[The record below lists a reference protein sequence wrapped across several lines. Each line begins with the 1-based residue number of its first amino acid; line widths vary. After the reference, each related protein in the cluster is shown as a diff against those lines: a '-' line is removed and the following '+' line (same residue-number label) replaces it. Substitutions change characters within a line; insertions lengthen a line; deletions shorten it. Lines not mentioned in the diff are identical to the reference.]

1 MKNKKSKSL
10 ILDNIITEVDEQLGL
25 IPSHD
30 FDGSPIEDS
39 LHMDMYVDSITGIHF
54 IDSLG
59 RKHYP
64 FNKTVATYLVE
75 DELECRLNEPTM
87 EDINVNKENN

>member
-10 ILDNIITEVDEQLGL
+10 ILDSIISEVDEQLGL

-39 LHMDMYVDSITGIHF
+39 LHMDMYIDSITNIYFVDG
-54 IDSLG
+54 LG

-64 FNKTVATYLVE
+64 FDKTIATYLVE
-75 DELECRLNEPTM
+75 DELKCRLNEPTK
-87 EDINVNKENN
+87 EDINHDNKDD

>member
-10 ILDNIITEVDEQLGL
+10 ILDSIITEVDEQLGL

-39 LHMDMYVDSITGIHF
+39 LHMDMYVDAIANIHF
-54 IDSLG
+54 IDKLD

-64 FNKTVATYLVE
+64 FSKTVATYLVE
-75 DELECRLNEPTM
+75 DELECRLNKPTE
-87 EDINVNKENN
+87 EDKNVK

>member
-10 ILDNIITEVDEQLGL
+10 VLDSIITEVDEQLGL

-39 LHMDMYVDSITGIHF
+39 LQ
-54 IDSLG
+54 
-59 RKHYP
+59 
-64 FNKTVATYLVE
+64 
-75 DELECRLNEPTM
+75 
-87 EDINVNKENN
+87 

>member
-10 ILDNIITEVDEQLGL
+10 ILDTIITEVDEQLSL
-25 IPSHD
+25 MPSHD

-39 LHMDMYVDSITGIHF
+39 LHMDMYIDSIANIHF
-54 IDSLG
+54 IDSLN

-64 FNKTVATYLVE
+64 FSKTVATYLVE
-75 DELECRLNEPTM
+75 DELECRSNEPTK
-87 EDINVNKENN
+87 EDIYVDKKND

>member
-10 ILDNIITEVDEQLGL
+10 ILDSIITEVDEQLGL

-39 LHMDMYVDSITGIHF
+39 LHMDMYVDAIANIHF
-54 IDSLG
+54 IDKLD

-64 FNKTVATYLVE
+64 FSKTVATYLVE
-75 DELECRLNEPTM
+75 DELECRLSQPTK
-87 EDINVNKENN
+87 EDKNVK

>member
-10 ILDNIITEVDEQLGL
+10 ILDNIISEVDEQLGL

-39 LHMDMYVDSITGIHF
+39 LHMDMYVDSIAEIHF
-54 IDSLG
+54 TDGLG

-64 FNKTVATYLVE
+64 FDKTIATYLVE
-75 DELECRLNEPTM
+75 DELECRLNKPTE
-87 EDINVNKENN
+87 EDKNVDKENN

>member
-10 ILDNIITEVDEQLGL
+10 ILDSIITEVDEQLGL

-39 LHMDMYVDSITGIHF
+39 LHMDMYVDAIANIHF
-54 IDSLG
+54 IDKLD

-64 FNKTVATYLVE
+64 FSKTVATYLVE
-75 DELECRLNEPTM
+75 DELECRSNEPTK
-87 EDINVNKENN
+87 EDIYVK

>member
-10 ILDNIITEVDEQLGL
+10 ILDNIINEVDEQLGL

-39 LHMDMYVDSITGIHF
+39 LHMEMYVDAIANIHF
-54 IDSLG
+54 IDGLG

-64 FNKTVATYLVE
+64 FDKTVATYLVE
-75 DELECRLNEPTM
+75 DELECRSNEPTM
-87 EDINVNKENN
+87 EEKNVNKESN